1 MSSPFGL
8 GLGQSYYERSGGD
21 WYAVLRLEGCDDAPM
36 SADTEGA
43 LRPLVVER
51 LRAWLPDARVDPMG
65 DLLEALGQPRGAR
78 VTATRRAACEAA
90 LVWVESGV
98 WKEA

>member
-21 WYAVLRLEGCDDAPM
+21 WCAVLRLEGCDGGEM
-36 SADTEGA
+36 VA
-43 LRPLVVER
+43 LIEEDLRAAVVER
-51 LRAWLPDARVDPMG
+51 LRAWLPDARVDALG

-90 LVWVESGV
+90 LVWVESGA